1 MEIQAKI
8 QSEKLPLGGQG
19 GLNIIVTRKHF
30 LPNCTIGTLEV
41 ICEDNPLCPI
51 YICDTLEP
59 HAIDWSKEKKVKG
72 RTAIPCGQYKI
83 EYKRSPKFGRRM
95 PYLEDVPHFQGI
107 MIHSGNYPKD
117 TQGCILVGVNPPMKQ
132 GIPIPKLTGSRIK
145 FDMLNELIFN
155 AVKDGE
161 KVTVTITNK
170 FQSQ

>member
-8 QSEKLPLGGQG
+8 QSEKLPLGGLG
-19 GLNIIVTRKHF
+19 GLVLTRKHF

-41 ICEDNPLCPI
+41 VYEDNPLCPI

-95 PYLEDVPHFQGI
+95 PYLVDVPHFQGI

-155 AVKDGE
+155 AVKDGKE
-161 KVTVTITNK
+161 VTVTITNK

>member
-8 QSEKLPLGGQG
+8 QSEKLPLGGLG
-19 GLNIIVTRKHF
+19 GLVLTRKHF

-41 ICEDNPLCPI
+41 VYEDNPLCPI

-95 PYLEDVPHFQGI
+95 PYLVDVPHFQGI
-107 MIHSGNYPKD
+107 MIHSGNFPKD

-155 AVKDGE
+155 AVKDGK

>member
-8 QSEKLPLGGQG
+8 QSEKLPLGGLG
-19 GLNIIVTRKHF
+19 GLILTRKHF

-41 ICEDNPLCPI
+41 VYEDNPLCPI

-107 MIHSGNYPKD
+107 LIHSGNYPKD

>member
-8 QSEKLPLGGQG
+8 QSEKLPLGGLG
-19 GLNIIVTRKHF
+19 GLVLTRKHF
-30 LPNCTIGTLEV
+30 LPTCTIGTLEV
-41 ICEDNPLCPI
+41 VYEDNPLCPI

-72 RTAIPCGQYKI
+72 RTAIPCGQYRI

-95 PYLEDVPHFQGI
+95 PYLVDVPHFQGI

-155 AVKDGE
+155 AVKDGK